1 MADEPWPL
9 DVLTPD
15 YLVSG
20 EVSKQGQKWGWTYF
34 AQVPETPVDPLTL
47 TVSAVRSVGKRPAP
61 PGLVGTR
68 ASFNYGTQML
78 AVIPRGPAA
87 DAAFD
92 EWATKFGPPVA
103 AEIFLGPF
111 VVIGNVYTPDG
122 TLSVLLNSRLAVAE
136 AQFTRVDGLGDATP
150 FTAPRALLSSTPVQL
165 AVTSSS
171 A

>member
-20 EVSKQGQKWGWTYF
+20 EVDKRGQKWGWTYF
-34 AQVPETPVDPLTL
+34 AQVPESTPDPLTL
-47 TVSAVRSVGKRPAP
+47 VVNAVRSVGARPEP

-78 AVIPRGPAA
+78 AIIPRGPAA

-92 EWATKFGPPVA
+92 EWSTKFGPPIS

-111 VVIGNVYTPDG
+111 VVIGKVYTPDG
-122 TLSVLLNSRLAVAE
+122 TMSVVLNSRLAVAD
-136 AQFTRVDGLGDATP
+136 AQFTRVDGLGDAAP
-150 FTAPRALLSSTPVQL
+150 FSAPRALLASIAVQM
-165 AVTSSS
+165 AVVS